1 MYVRSHIDTVSG
13 DRKYIYIDE
22 NNKKYI
28 RDKNKY
34 YPIKKYKGSYTLQKI
49 RGGTAVITVKLL
61 IYGMKSAEETKS
73 TDPLTFDA
81 SINMNDVVLDG
92 SDKTYMDIIEDKK
105 IHIFNKDSDS
115 INAIIDSKVDIQI
128 NHYIII
134 KDTPNKF
141 EVYLKTYE
149 SSKDT
154 HFDINKYK
162 TFYNIIYK
170 RNNKIDKYSE
180 KEPEKGKLF
189 FVIFS
194 INEDNNEDAKNKQDY
209 NMIPDSNNQEYYVL
223 YNTALDKLKYIYQ

>member
-115 INAIIDSKVDIQI
+115 INAIIDSNLDIQI

-149 SSKDT
+149 SKGA

-170 RNNKIDKYSE
+170 RNNKIDSRSGGNLAE
-180 KEPEKGKLF
+180 LF
-189 FVIFS
+189 YIIFS
-194 INEDNNEDAKNKQDY
+194 INEENSTNDTTLLDGYKNV
-209 NMIPDSNNQEYYVL
+209 SLSTGE
-223 YNTALDKLKYIYQ
+223 NTKYDKLYIDTLGKLKEIYQ